1 MPVSQPGASLCHR
14 VPMGNQWVEQ
24 SQQEPHLLFGLA
36 VGGFPVCP
44 PLVFAPWASAGA
56 ASTHMH
62 THGGTHVCMHSY
74 IHIGT
79 HMHMS
84 THPQP
89 QPHKHTITSS
99 CPHTDPAFTS
109 SPSTCGSR
117 PHRMSSGF
125 GGQGGGQVRSLL
137 VSTYVLR
144 SVTGSRAPVWARLV
158 SQLFLGDLL
167 SLLVCISG
175 STSFLCGIL
184 GIPVLMPTWQAYLY
198 WTIPPVF
205 LLFLIL
211 REGLVYSLMYSYNDL
226 ECPTFP
232 FIVGLSVWTTILSF

>member
-44 PLVFAPWASAGA
+44 PIVFAPWASAGA

-62 THGGTHVCMHSY
+62 THGGSHACMHSY

-89 QPHKHTITSS
+89 QPHKHTTTSS

-109 SPSTCGSR
+109 SPSTCGSW

-125 GGQGGGQVRSLL
+125 GGQGGGQVLSLL

-158 SQLFLGDLL
+158 SQLFPGDLL
-167 SLLVCISG
+167 SPGLYFWKHQLFMWNFGYTHPHAYVASISLLDHSPSLFAIYNFERG
-175 STSFLCGIL
+175 S
-184 GIPVLMPTWQAYLY
+184 Y
-198 WTIPPVF
+198 VF
-205 LLFLIL
+205 FDVQLQ
-211 REGLVYSLMYSYNDL
+211 
-226 ECPTFP
+226 
-232 FIVGLSVWTTILSF
+232 